1 MEGIG
6 YLKRKLVIDTYA
18 SFRIVVF
25 VESNSSVNSQF
36 MLLFFLIK
44 KKSHGSTSN
53 LPAFTRVKSFVT
65 QTQI

>member
-44 KKSHGSTSN
+44 KKVTVPPVTFPRSPG
-53 LPAFTRVKSFVT
+53 LRVL
-65 QTQI
+65 